1 MRTHPATVVVHGD
14 LAAEVDLELAPLV
27 LEIWR
32 AGLETI
38 HSCQDVGENLVDLA
52 VHLPHLAGIVQRET
66 GRASIGFP
74 DAEAVLAFLDALAN
88 AGPRDELYERMAHWA
103 SPAAWQLV
111 LGIQDQG
118 LEREEAKGP
127 GRMAPDGTPLSHFAA
142 ASFQVRF
149 PRSDAAE
156 MTQRMRLHNRGEPVA
171 LGRPTWAALAIPDD
185 SAADDPATPH
195 DLPPTSAA
203 GTGTP

>member
-74 DAEAVLAFLDALAN
+74 HADAVMAFLDALAN
-88 AGPRDELYERMAHWA
+88 AGPRDEFYERMAHWA

-111 LGIQDQG
+111 LAIQDRG
-118 LEREEAKGP
+118 LEQEEVKGSD
-127 GRMAPDGTPLSHFAA
+127 RMAPDASLSRFAA

-156 MTQRMRLHNRGEPVA
+156 MTQRMRLHNRGEPVT
-171 LGRPTWAALAIPDD
+171 LGRPTWAAITIPDD
-185 SAADDPATPH
+185 PGADEPMTPH
-195 DLPPTSAA
+195 DLPPTGAFSRKCK
-203 GTGTP
+203 